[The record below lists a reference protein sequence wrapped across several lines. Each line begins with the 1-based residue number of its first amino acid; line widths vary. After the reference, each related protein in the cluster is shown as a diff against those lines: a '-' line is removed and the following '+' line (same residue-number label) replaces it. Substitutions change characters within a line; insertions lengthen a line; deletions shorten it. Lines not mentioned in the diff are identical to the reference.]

1 MTGQRRNRIF
11 LSHIRTP
18 FGRTFIAHPA
28 YREKQRKSLFLGERL
43 LSIEARL
50 GSSVDT
56 GGENFVPAREGREGI
71 VLELP
76 WNRATA
82 AAVRASDIV
91 EERRQP

>member
-1 MTGQRRNRIF
+1 
-11 LSHIRTP
+11 
-18 FGRTFIAHPA
+18 
-28 YREKQRKSLFLGERL
+28 L

-50 GSSVDT
+50 DSSVDT